1 MKKLL
6 FISIVLLA
14 LVTSCTSG
22 TSIDIKMYEGKDSTG
37 IVVSRLAVNKLVP
50 IDTLYLKRGQAE
62 ISIDINEK
70 SPEFV
75 YLTSDNG
82 RRVSI
87 LLSKGEKVSV
97 ELNSNGELLNVQGS
111 PESLLLQQVEADQQA
126 FAIAFDSLSVA
137 LNSAMEIGDQK
148 ARERINKELG
158 ALYVAHKQ
166 KAIKYIYAH
175 PKSMTV
181 IPVIFQNVAE
191 NLPLF
196 SEYTD
201 AILFER
207 VYDSLRTQYSGSP
220 YLVSLMG
227 EIEKRKNLLQMETF
241 LSMAQSTD
249 FPEIILPDANSQQ
262 QHLSS
267 LQGNVILLYFWDP
280 QNDGMKLY
288 NTDLI
293 PIYEKY
299 HSKGFQIYQVAIT
312 TNKTDWAIYLKGQPL
327 PWINVCDIAADNS
340 YAAAV
345 YNVTELP
352 ASFLISKDGT
362 IVSKNVFDVKALEK
376 EVAKLVSAK

>member
-207 VYDSLRTQYSGSP
+207 VYDSLRTQYLGSP

>member
-207 VYDSLRTQYSGSP
+207 VYDSLRTKYSGSP

>member
-137 LNSAMEIGDQK
+137 LNSAMEIGEKK

-158 ALYVAHKQ
+158 GLYVAHKQ

>member
-352 ASFLISKDGT
+352 ASFLISKDCT